1 MLLTCLLSP
10 VAGFICST
18 LSATTDLVPTV
29 TVVKY
34 QIRRRMCTRAWVC
47 GVRAEVYHGFCHSR
61 KLSSF
66 YAFLLT
72 VLWALLVFWG
82 ILGREKRAQRPLVVK
97 WMGLSP
103 TSRTSVLAPGK
114 CCSPPCP
121 RRDQP
126 SRSKSC
132 FSTGEAA
139 FLIVK
144 ETEEAR

>member
-1 MLLTCLLSP
+1 MLLTCLVSP
-10 VAGFICST
+10 VAGFVCST
-18 LSATTDLVPTV
+18 LPATTDLVPTV
-29 TVVKY
+29 IVIKY
-34 QIRRRMCTRAWVC
+34 QIRCRMCTRACVC
-47 GVRAEVYHGFCHSR
+47 GVRAEVYHGTCHSR

-66 YAFLLT
+66 YASLLT
-72 VLWALLVFWG
+72 VLRALLVFWG
-82 ILGREKRAQRPLVVK
+82 IQGREKRAQRPLLVK

-121 RRDQP
+121 RRDQS

-139 FLIVK
+139 FLVAG
-144 ETEEAR
+144 ETEEA